1 MNGGVVHA
9 LQGLSQ
15 SEIAAAIAGFHYFG
29 LTEASR
35 VLEQLPDDSDE
46 TEGRLNQMYWAAVP
60 SDETL
65 AHAFRVKLI
74 STPEAFASLDSG
86 AHA

>member
-9 LQGLSQ
+9 MECLSQ
-15 SEIAAAIAGFHYFG
+15 SEIAAAVAGFNFFG

-35 VLEQLPDDSDE
+35 VFEQITDDSE
-46 TEGRLNQMYWAAVP
+46 ATEERLNQMYWAAVP

-74 STPEAFASLDSG
+74 STPEAFCPTDSG